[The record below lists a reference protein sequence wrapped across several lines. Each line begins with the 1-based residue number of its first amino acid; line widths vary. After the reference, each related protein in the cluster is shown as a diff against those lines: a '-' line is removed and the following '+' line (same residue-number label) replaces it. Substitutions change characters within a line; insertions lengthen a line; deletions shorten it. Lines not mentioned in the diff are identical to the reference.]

1 MARELQAELSP
12 MAEWAQSGS
21 KASVDALMNS
31 WCTRLESLG
40 SLSLGQ
46 AMQMKQTIQDLSF
59 ESTLSERLLEK
70 VEAKVLATATAA
82 TPPPDTTYTPHK
94 RKEESKPQTLLKPEN
109 FITVTEWSML
119 EKSPAPA
126 RLEILLKRYLQ
137 LGLRNL
143 TEQTVKKGL
152 AFLLA
157 LAAGELSQMP
167 TYEEIY
173 EEVQV
178 FKRSWESVK
187 TDAEPTEVGL
197 LTYPDDPSSLPKAL
211 FDRAYKAEDPPM
223 GKDVRAGIWLAHI
236 PMRSTSKLLQK
247 NKKQR
252 LPRPD
257 GQAAVSEQHAN
268 EFQSR
273 MEQCFG
279 RLERMLDQG
288 CGQNAIQDGGR
299 RELQLAAGARGE
311 LSSSSAGV
319 GFALGNPAQ
328 PVSAATQQT
337 SPGRQSALQL
347 ALPPAEEPEATES
360 LPAENDLEDEAL
372 FKKLKDRKAGILK
385 KPAAAAAAS
394 SHGKRKFQIVWE
406 DGCIQKNYAS
416 RMYKRAGTWAKHQG
430 FSEQQVV
437 ECQREAHREA
447 ILLWKK
453 KNGPC
458 TECGAPSCCRV
469 KNAHQ
474 NHWCAKCTIKWYN
487 ERDVRRSNYRRA
499 WREYEYMNIVESGDE
514 HALPTVPEQSSPEYE
529 GDHHGEEEEHAEEEH
544 AEEDECLV
552 SLPIALSC
560 VVVLLPVIPWAFMEQ
575 SGIAPASVLWPTFGA
590 FAFVF
595 FYFSIVTFRAYFR
608 SLRELETMRHQF
620 TVKDTLCWCC
630 SIDHKAPNGSEMA
643 CDRQIVFQC
652 ITTWF
657 GSLSNFD
664 TQVREQVARCLDEQ
678 LTREV
683 FTYRQ
688 CAASAMPVLWHFLDQ
703 AATVAYY
710 HPDLAE
716 RSRSFYAVLRELV
729 RGLGWSCGVFPTLF
743 FVAVR
748 LAEIVPSRCGSRLAE
763 IFINCAIIGAVF
775 LLMVGALNFE
785 RYCWDLPIYEMDN
798 YGPYELFPGSAVFSL
813 STVSLAVLL
822 FSCRR
827 FVVFLHQLQKP
838 SNADV
843 KENGHELNGHE
854 LGAHGTIIEL

>member
-211 FDRAYKAEDPPM
+211 FDRAYKAEERREGWD
-223 GKDVRAGIWLAHI
+223 LASSHSDAI
-236 PMRSTSKLLQK
+236 YFQALAEEQEAE
-247 NKKQR
+247 
-252 LPRPD
+252 
-257 GQAAVSEQHAN
+257 AAVSEQHAN

-299 RELQLAAGARGE
+299 RELQLAAGASE

-394 SHGKRKFQIVWE
+394 GQGNLAKNKTKTNGQGQDPKKKGSGKGKGKSKDKSASKKGQGKAKEQQAQGSHGKRKFQIVWE

-416 RMYKRAGTWAKHQG
+416 RMYKRAGTWAKQQG

-453 KNGPC
+453 KNGC
-458 TECGAPSCCRV
+458 
-469 KNAHQ
+469 
-474 NHWCAKCTIKWYN
+474 
-487 ERDVRRSNYRRA
+487 
-499 WREYEYMNIVESGDE
+499 
-514 HALPTVPEQSSPEYE
+514 
-529 GDHHGEEEEHAEEEH
+529 
-544 AEEDECLV
+544 
-552 SLPIALSC
+552 
-560 VVVLLPVIPWAFMEQ
+560 
-575 SGIAPASVLWPTFGA
+575 
-590 FAFVF
+590 
-595 FYFSIVTFRAYFR
+595 
-608 SLRELETMRHQF
+608 
-620 TVKDTLCWCC
+620 
-630 SIDHKAPNGSEMA
+630 
-643 CDRQIVFQC
+643 
-652 ITTWF
+652 
-657 GSLSNFD
+657 
-664 TQVREQVARCLDEQ
+664 
-678 LTREV
+678 
-683 FTYRQ
+683 
-688 CAASAMPVLWHFLDQ
+688 
-703 AATVAYY
+703 
-710 HPDLAE
+710 
-716 RSRSFYAVLRELV
+716 
-729 RGLGWSCGVFPTLF
+729 
-743 FVAVR
+743 
-748 LAEIVPSRCGSRLAE
+748 
-763 IFINCAIIGAVF
+763 
-775 LLMVGALNFE
+775 
-785 RYCWDLPIYEMDN
+785 
-798 YGPYELFPGSAVFSL
+798 
-813 STVSLAVLL
+813 
-822 FSCRR
+822 
-827 FVVFLHQLQKP
+827 
-838 SNADV
+838 
-843 KENGHELNGHE
+843 
-854 LGAHGTIIEL
+854 

>member
-59 ESTLSERLLEK
+59 ESTLSERLLGK

-311 LSSSSAGV
+311 MSSSSAGV

-394 SHGKRKFQIVWE
+394 GQGNLAKNKTKTNGQGQDPKKKGSGKGKAKEQQAQGSHGKRKFQIVWE

-453 KNGPC
+453 KNGC
-458 TECGAPSCCRV
+458 
-469 KNAHQ
+469 
-474 NHWCAKCTIKWYN
+474 
-487 ERDVRRSNYRRA
+487 
-499 WREYEYMNIVESGDE
+499 
-514 HALPTVPEQSSPEYE
+514 
-529 GDHHGEEEEHAEEEH
+529 
-544 AEEDECLV
+544 
-552 SLPIALSC
+552 
-560 VVVLLPVIPWAFMEQ
+560 
-575 SGIAPASVLWPTFGA
+575 
-590 FAFVF
+590 
-595 FYFSIVTFRAYFR
+595 
-608 SLRELETMRHQF
+608 
-620 TVKDTLCWCC
+620 
-630 SIDHKAPNGSEMA
+630 
-643 CDRQIVFQC
+643 
-652 ITTWF
+652 
-657 GSLSNFD
+657 
-664 TQVREQVARCLDEQ
+664 
-678 LTREV
+678 
-683 FTYRQ
+683 
-688 CAASAMPVLWHFLDQ
+688 
-703 AATVAYY
+703 
-710 HPDLAE
+710 
-716 RSRSFYAVLRELV
+716 
-729 RGLGWSCGVFPTLF
+729 
-743 FVAVR
+743 
-748 LAEIVPSRCGSRLAE
+748 
-763 IFINCAIIGAVF
+763 
-775 LLMVGALNFE
+775 
-785 RYCWDLPIYEMDN
+785 
-798 YGPYELFPGSAVFSL
+798 
-813 STVSLAVLL
+813 
-822 FSCRR
+822 
-827 FVVFLHQLQKP
+827 
-838 SNADV
+838 
-843 KENGHELNGHE
+843 
-854 LGAHGTIIEL
+854 

>member
-82 TPPPDTTYTPHK
+82 TPPPDTTYTPNK

-299 RELQLAAGARGE
+299 RELQLAAGASE

-337 SPGRQSALQL
+337 SPGRQSALPL

-394 SHGKRKFQIVWE
+394 GQGNLAKNKTKTNGQGQDPKKKGSGKGKGKVQGQECFEERPRQSKGAASPRLAWKAEVPNCLGGRLHPEELCFSHVQ
-406 DGCIQKNYAS
+406 AS
-416 RMYKRAGTWAKHQG
+416 RNVRLLGAASGRVPARG
-430 FSEQQVV
+430 P
-437 ECQREAHREA
+437 QRA

-453 KNGPC
+453 KNGC
-458 TECGAPSCCRV
+458 
-469 KNAHQ
+469 
-474 NHWCAKCTIKWYN
+474 
-487 ERDVRRSNYRRA
+487 
-499 WREYEYMNIVESGDE
+499 
-514 HALPTVPEQSSPEYE
+514 
-529 GDHHGEEEEHAEEEH
+529 
-544 AEEDECLV
+544 
-552 SLPIALSC
+552 
-560 VVVLLPVIPWAFMEQ
+560 
-575 SGIAPASVLWPTFGA
+575 
-590 FAFVF
+590 
-595 FYFSIVTFRAYFR
+595 
-608 SLRELETMRHQF
+608 
-620 TVKDTLCWCC
+620 
-630 SIDHKAPNGSEMA
+630 
-643 CDRQIVFQC
+643 
-652 ITTWF
+652 
-657 GSLSNFD
+657 
-664 TQVREQVARCLDEQ
+664 
-678 LTREV
+678 
-683 FTYRQ
+683 
-688 CAASAMPVLWHFLDQ
+688 
-703 AATVAYY
+703 
-710 HPDLAE
+710 
-716 RSRSFYAVLRELV
+716 
-729 RGLGWSCGVFPTLF
+729 
-743 FVAVR
+743 
-748 LAEIVPSRCGSRLAE
+748 
-763 IFINCAIIGAVF
+763 
-775 LLMVGALNFE
+775 
-785 RYCWDLPIYEMDN
+785 
-798 YGPYELFPGSAVFSL
+798 
-813 STVSLAVLL
+813 
-822 FSCRR
+822 
-827 FVVFLHQLQKP
+827 
-838 SNADV
+838 
-843 KENGHELNGHE
+843 
-854 LGAHGTIIEL
+854 

>member
-82 TPPPDTTYTPHK
+82 TPPPDTTYTPNK
-94 RKEESKPQTLLKPEN
+94 RKEESKPQTLLKPGN

-119 EKSPAPA
+119 EK
-126 RLEILLKRYLQ
+126 
-137 LGLRNL
+137 NL

-178 FKRSWESVK
+178 FK
-187 TDAEPTEVGL
+187 
-197 LTYPDDPSSLPKAL
+197 
-211 FDRAYKAEDPPM
+211 
-223 GKDVRAGIWLAHI
+223 
-236 PMRSTSKLLQK
+236 
-247 NKKQR
+247 

-279 RLERMLDQG
+279 RLERLLDQG

-299 RELQLAAGARGE
+299 RELQLAAGANILQRTPGRNSITGGD

-328 PVSAATQQT
+328 AVSAATQQT

-360 LPAENDLEDEAL
+360 LPAENDLEDEDL
-372 FKKLKDRKAGILK
+372 FRKLKDRKAGILK

-394 SHGKRKFQIVWE
+394 GQGNLAKNKTKTNGQGQDPKKKGKGKGKGKSKDKSASKKGQGKAKEQQAQGSHGKRKFQIVWE

-416 RMYKRAGTWAKHQG
+416 RMSKRAGTWAKQQG

-453 KNGPC
+453 KNGC
-458 TECGAPSCCRV
+458 
-469 KNAHQ
+469 
-474 NHWCAKCTIKWYN
+474 
-487 ERDVRRSNYRRA
+487 
-499 WREYEYMNIVESGDE
+499 
-514 HALPTVPEQSSPEYE
+514 
-529 GDHHGEEEEHAEEEH
+529 
-544 AEEDECLV
+544 
-552 SLPIALSC
+552 
-560 VVVLLPVIPWAFMEQ
+560 
-575 SGIAPASVLWPTFGA
+575 
-590 FAFVF
+590 
-595 FYFSIVTFRAYFR
+595 
-608 SLRELETMRHQF
+608 
-620 TVKDTLCWCC
+620 
-630 SIDHKAPNGSEMA
+630 
-643 CDRQIVFQC
+643 
-652 ITTWF
+652 
-657 GSLSNFD
+657 
-664 TQVREQVARCLDEQ
+664 
-678 LTREV
+678 
-683 FTYRQ
+683 
-688 CAASAMPVLWHFLDQ
+688 
-703 AATVAYY
+703 
-710 HPDLAE
+710 
-716 RSRSFYAVLRELV
+716 
-729 RGLGWSCGVFPTLF
+729 
-743 FVAVR
+743 
-748 LAEIVPSRCGSRLAE
+748 
-763 IFINCAIIGAVF
+763 
-775 LLMVGALNFE
+775 
-785 RYCWDLPIYEMDN
+785 
-798 YGPYELFPGSAVFSL
+798 
-813 STVSLAVLL
+813 
-822 FSCRR
+822 
-827 FVVFLHQLQKP
+827 
-838 SNADV
+838 
-843 KENGHELNGHE
+843 
-854 LGAHGTIIEL
+854 

>member
-46 AMQMKQTIQDLSF
+46 AMQMKQTVQDLSF

-299 RELQLAAGARGE
+299 RELQLAAGASE

-394 SHGKRKFQIVWE
+394 GQGNLAKNKTKTNGQGQDPKKKGSGKGKGKSKDKSASKKGQGKAKEQQAQGSHGKRKFQIVWE

-453 KNGPC
+453 KNGC
-458 TECGAPSCCRV
+458 
-469 KNAHQ
+469 
-474 NHWCAKCTIKWYN
+474 
-487 ERDVRRSNYRRA
+487 
-499 WREYEYMNIVESGDE
+499 
-514 HALPTVPEQSSPEYE
+514 
-529 GDHHGEEEEHAEEEH
+529 
-544 AEEDECLV
+544 
-552 SLPIALSC
+552 
-560 VVVLLPVIPWAFMEQ
+560 
-575 SGIAPASVLWPTFGA
+575 
-590 FAFVF
+590 
-595 FYFSIVTFRAYFR
+595 
-608 SLRELETMRHQF
+608 
-620 TVKDTLCWCC
+620 
-630 SIDHKAPNGSEMA
+630 
-643 CDRQIVFQC
+643 
-652 ITTWF
+652 
-657 GSLSNFD
+657 
-664 TQVREQVARCLDEQ
+664 
-678 LTREV
+678 
-683 FTYRQ
+683 
-688 CAASAMPVLWHFLDQ
+688 
-703 AATVAYY
+703 
-710 HPDLAE
+710 
-716 RSRSFYAVLRELV
+716 
-729 RGLGWSCGVFPTLF
+729 
-743 FVAVR
+743 
-748 LAEIVPSRCGSRLAE
+748 
-763 IFINCAIIGAVF
+763 
-775 LLMVGALNFE
+775 
-785 RYCWDLPIYEMDN
+785 
-798 YGPYELFPGSAVFSL
+798 
-813 STVSLAVLL
+813 
-822 FSCRR
+822 
-827 FVVFLHQLQKP
+827 
-838 SNADV
+838 
-843 KENGHELNGHE
+843 
-854 LGAHGTIIEL
+854 